1 MADNEFFKD
10 PLFIEFSNNAKFKQD
25 DETLTNLN
33 YTDLSDLISDEVRKL
48 RKYNKFDVIVKLND
62 IYASVD
68 NKNSKII
75 YQDLI
80 SSIIFEL
87 NGFKNLSIKSQMK
100 MLMNLYKMYYP
111 QQYNYL
117 INNGYDKEDEKRIGD
132 VICLIDK
139 AGKYTKKI
147 KAPDGNT
154 ILLEK
159 GTKNIIKIDEPDYD
173 IEPKRDSFV
182 VRSMNQTQQ
191 IQPMNQTQQIQP
203 MNQTQQ
209 IQPMNQTQQIQP
221 MNQTQQ
227 IQPMNQT
234 QQINNFDVMNIPL
247 YEVIDEQQINK
258 RELKFDDE
266 PITVSRL
273 NIFNKEYLNTIVSN
287 CKFKKSN
294 NLSGGSLFSPQ
305 VINLNNDLCIG
316 GLVETELNKRLALKN
331 LIKFV
336 AISMFIIMVCTI
348 VIITIIKNKYY
359 IKHEEIQD

>member
-209 IQPMNQTQQIQP
+209 IQPMNQTQQI
-221 MNQTQQ
+221 
-227 IQPMNQT
+227 
-234 QQINNFDVMNIPL
+234 NNFDVMNIPL